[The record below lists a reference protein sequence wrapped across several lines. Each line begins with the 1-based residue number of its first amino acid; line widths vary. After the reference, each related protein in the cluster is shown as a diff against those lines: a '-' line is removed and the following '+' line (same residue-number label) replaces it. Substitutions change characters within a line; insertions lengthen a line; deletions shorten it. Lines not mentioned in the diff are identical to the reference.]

1 MKYFLYARKS
11 TDEDD
16 KQLLSIDAQLAEL
29 REHARKESLTVARE
43 FVESRTAKIPGR
55 PVFNAMM
62 REIERGQ
69 ADGILAW
76 HPDRLA
82 RNSVD
87 GGRIIYALDTG
98 ALNALKFPA
107 FWFENTPQGKF
118 MLQIAFGQSKYYVDN
133 LSENVKR
140 GIRQKIRLGWF
151 PSKPPI
157 GYLNEPRLR
166 TIVVDP
172 VRAPLVR
179 KLFEAYATDRYTIYG
194 IRDLSER
201 LGLWSRS
208 GRPMFA
214 SRIPVILADV
224 FYLGKFR
231 LKGELFDGSHEPIIP
246 RELFDQVQTILSRR
260 SRKAVAH
267 DPNDFSFL
275 GLSHCAS
282 CGAAVTAERQK
293 GHHYYRCTHKVG
305 PCPEKKYLREEKLE
319 ARLRAGLESVSID
332 AEWADLMLAEIAK
345 THEAE
350 KSARREQIQRG
361 EQRLADLDAR
371 QARLVDL
378 HLDGGISREDYL
390 ARREKLIHERATLA
404 AQVAKMKEGGTG
416 RLEPLAAFINDARQA
431 NYIARNGSRK
441 ELRDFHRKIG
451 SNLFLTGRIDEV
463 GSLRA
468 PLLRRRTPR
477 NPTRVSEPRRG
488 GCAARAETESLVP
501 APSFAS
507 FFVFADSPAP
517 PVSVAGFAQNPSAAR
532 VESSAPVLL
541 ADFPDPWRII
551 AETPK
556 SLGWWAIE
564 DSNLRPLPCQG
575 SALTN

>member
-1 MKYFLYARKS
+1 M
-11 TDEDD
+11 
-16 KQLLSIDAQLAEL
+16 
-29 REHARKESLTVARE
+29 
-43 FVESRTAKIPGR
+43 
-55 PVFNAMM
+55 
-62 REIERGQ
+62 
-69 ADGILAW
+69 
-76 HPDRLA
+76 
-82 RNSVD
+82 
-87 GGRIIYALDTG
+87 
-98 ALNALKFPA
+98 
-107 FWFENTPQGKF
+107 
-118 MLQIAFGQSKYYVDN
+118 
-133 LSENVKR
+133 
-140 GIRQKIRLGWF
+140 
-151 PSKPPI
+151 
-157 GYLNEPRLR
+157 
-166 TIVVDP
+166 
-172 VRAPLVR
+172 
-179 KLFEAYATDRYTIYG
+179 
-194 IRDLSER
+194 
-201 LGLWSRS
+201 
-208 GRPMFA
+208 
-214 SRIPVILADV
+214 
-224 FYLGKFR
+224 
-231 LKGELFDGSHEPIIP
+231 
-246 RELFDQVQTILSRR
+246 RR
-260 SRKAVAH
+260 S
-267 DPNDFSFL
+267 
-275 GLSHCAS
+275 CAS

-451 SNLFLTGRIDEV
+451 SNLFLTGRIYEV

-556 SLGWWAIE
+556 SLGWW
-564 DSNLRPLPCQG
+564 PLFKLLDAKM
-575 SALTN
+575 SIV